1 MGMIKRAI
9 GFNAPEKVSKSLFT
23 ALVRS
28 DVEYGSSLSLWSGTS
43 KGNLQ
48 LIEGIQRRATNYI
61 LHYPDIDY
69 RERLSKLKLLPL
81 SFRREIIDL
90 TFFLKCKLELCD
102 LNLNNFV
109 VYNSTLQNR
118 PTTRSSADPLL
129 LIPNVAKLNPT
140 GLRFLIVLCPCGIN
154 RLLQLDLLSTWHP
167 SRASSPNGIRT
178 NFGRVSTRIMFALG
192 RHVASV
198 VTVGRCRGFF
208 PLNGGG
214 PLNNILVIGGTVSS
228 RGACTC

>member
-9 GFNAPEKVSKSLFT
+9 GFNAPEKVSRSLFT

-28 DVEYGSSLSLWSGTS
+28 DVEYGSSLWSGTS
-43 KGNLQ
+43 KRNLQ

-69 RERLSKLKLLPL
+69 RERLSNLKLLPL

-109 VYNSTLQNR
+109 VFNSTLQNR
-118 PTTRSSADPLL
+118 PTSRSSADPGCKIINGFGGNCRRCPTLL
-129 LIPNVAKLNPT
+129 PW
-140 GLRFLIVLCPCGIN
+140 CP
-154 RLLQLDLLSTWHP
+154 QKYQKSKATTPVPLSFDCRRALFNFP
-167 SRASSPNGIRT
+167 S
-178 NFGRVSTRIMFALG
+178 
-192 RHVASV
+192 
-198 VTVGRCRGFF
+198 
-208 PLNGGG
+208 
-214 PLNNILVIGGTVSS
+214 
-228 RGACTC
+228 